1 MKFMKAFYTVML
13 FTVIMK
19 CDKTNGSNFLVTQ
32 MFCCRIH
39 VYQRKCDMNVYIYI
53 YFLKETKRND
63 QKEKETKVL
72 YKLNQI
78 SKPQRIPD
86 IFRN

>member
-53 YFLKETKRND
+53 FFFKRDKKKWSEGKRN
-63 QKEKETKVL
+63 QS
-72 YKLNQI
+72 I
-78 SKPQRIPD
+78 I
-86 IFRN
+86 

>member
-32 MFCCRIH
+32 MFFCRIH
-39 VYQRKCDMNVYIYI
+39 VYQRKCDMNVYI

-78 SKPQRIPD
+78 SKPQRLPD

>member
-19 CDKTNGSNFLVTQ
+19 CDKTNGSNFLVTL
-32 MFCCRIH
+32 MFCCR
-39 VYQRKCDMNVYIYI
+39 MYIYI